1 MVRNVVILLLCVLSL
16 VTGDSKGI
24 RHRRRAVLEI
34 TKKESAAELLN
45 ALWKTDGIQPQN
57 RRDLGATLAG
67 GKGGE
72 AGTEISKVAGT
83 KISKGAGKKM
93 SKGAGKKSLT
103 KAGKSSQGKKSSPKK
118 GSDDM
123 SMNYRYF

>member
-1 MVRNVVILLLCVLSL
+1 MVRNIVILLLCVLSL
-16 VTGDSKGI
+16 VTADSKGI

-67 GKGGE
+67 KGD
-72 AGTEISKVAGT
+72 AGTKISKVAGT
-83 KISKGAGKKM
+83 KM
-93 SKGAGKKSLT
+93 LKGAGKKSST